1 MQTCPRKPY
10 SAIHFGD
17 MEGTRFFLWLIQM
30 FACFF
35 LHLPYIS
42 KSFRKLTRWKLKR
55 LLFEYPQR
63 EDPISPSPK
72 VRGETCK
79 IQAGGL
85 GPSQGPGAGR
95 RVTGS
100 GLPHPP
106 VPPCLDLTFIYAK
119 GNKQNG
125 GEYIWGCLY
134 KLYIYIC
141 TAHLL
146 SWVWLLAASPMDCS
160 RPASSVHGIFP
171 GKNTGMGCHFFLQG
185 IFPTQG
191 SNLHLLCLLHWQ
203 AGSLP
208 LAPLGKPYII
218 HIYIYIMYVCILK
231 MVE

>member
-1 MQTCPRKPY
+1 M
-10 SAIHFGD
+10 
-17 MEGTRFFLWLIQM
+17 GTWKEQDSFLWLIQM

-42 KSFRKLTRWKLKR
+42 KSFRKLTRWKLKH

-63 EDPISPSPK
+63 EDPISPTPK
-72 VRGETCK
+72 VSGETCK

-85 GPSQGPGAGR
+85 GPFQGPGAGR

-106 VPPCLDLTFIYAK
+106 VPPCLHLTFIYAK

-141 TAHLL
+141 TARLL
-146 SWVWLLAASPMDCS
+146 SWVWLLAASPMDFS
-160 RPASSVHGIFP
+160 RPALLSMGFSQGRIQEWVAISS
-171 GKNTGMGCHFFLQG
+171 
-185 IFPTQG
+185 
-191 SNLHLLCLLHWQ
+191 SR
-203 AGSLP
+203 GSLQP
-208 LAPLGKPYII
+208 RDPTRIS
-218 HIYIYIMYVCILK
+218 YVSCIGRWLLYH
-231 MVE
+231 